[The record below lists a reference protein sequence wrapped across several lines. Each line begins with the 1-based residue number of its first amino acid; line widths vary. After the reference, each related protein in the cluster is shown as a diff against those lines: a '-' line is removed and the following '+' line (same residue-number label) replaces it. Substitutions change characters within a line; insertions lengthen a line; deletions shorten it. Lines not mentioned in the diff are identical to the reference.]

1 MNSSN
6 KEPKFIT
13 ATGTPLTED
22 DRLHVEGLES
32 HLEDQHR
39 AGIHSLLMAG
49 TMGMMPLLPD
59 QTWRDLVTR
68 SVELGRGRF
77 ELLIGATEPGLART
91 LERIEFLNGVKGIDG
106 VVTMTP
112 SFLKFSQVEYVDY
125 YRALADA
132 SRVPIFLYD
141 LQPLTG
147 VHLSV
152 QTLAQLAK
160 HSNIAGVKM
169 SANLSEARR
178 LMRVMEGAAFRVIV
192 AEPDLIDLCTAGG
205 IHEQLDGMYAAAP
218 DWTVKIG
225 QAAAAGQFAEAG
237 RFQGLLTELKFAMV
251 AAGNIMAAFTAVM
264 NARGIAGRFV
274 PRPVKMLGEAE
285 RQALLESPPVR
296 ALLAE
301 AR

>member
-6 KEPKFIT
+6 QEPSFIT

-22 DRLHVEGLES
+22 DRLHVEGLEA

-106 VVTMTP
+106 VVAMTP
-112 SFLKFSQVEYVDY
+112 SFLKFSQAEYIDY

-132 SRVPIFLYD
+132 ARVPVYLYD
-141 LQPLTG
+141 LQPMTG

-152 QTLAQLAK
+152 ETISALAK
-160 HSNIAGVKM
+160 HPNIAGVKM

-178 LMRVMEGAAFRVIV
+178 VARAVEGEAFRVIV

-205 IHEQLDGMYAAAP
+205 IQEQLDGMYAAAP
-218 DWTVKIG
+218 DWTVRIG
-225 QAAAAGQFAEAG
+225 RSVVAGQFAEAA
-237 RFQGLLTELKFAMV
+237 RLQGLLTELKYAMV
-251 AAGNIMAAFTAVM
+251 ATGSIMAAFSAVM
-264 NARGIAGRFV
+264 HARGIPGRFV
-274 PRPVKMLGEAE
+274 PQPARMLDETQ
-285 RQALLESPPVR
+285 RRALLASPPVR